1 MKVWKKIAISAAIIV
16 TVMLIFPWLTV
27 QFAPPMAAM
36 SWFMLLFFII
46 CPLGVI
52 SLGILSGTAMDKLW
66 WIPIFSA
73 LIFPVCFWAVI
84 GEWVFEL
91 FVYSAMYLCVGVIAM
106 LGTHF
111 GISASKS
118 REDGKDKQ
126 S

>member
-1 MKVWKKIAISAAIIV
+1 MKVWKKIAISAAAIV
-16 TVMLIFPWLTV
+16 AVMLVFPLLIV
-27 QFAPPMAAM
+27 NFAQPTAAM
-36 SWFMLLFFII
+36 SLFMILFFIV
-46 CPLGVI
+46 CPLSVI
-52 SLGILSGTAMDKLW
+52 SLGILSGTAMGKLW
-66 WIPIFSA
+66 WIPICAA

-91 FVYSAMYLCVGVIAM
+91 FIYSAMYLCVGVIAM